1 MRKLLKM
8 KMKKERNFNGQVME
22 TGLECTGGLDWTGFS
37 THVNMGFVDL
47 NVLSWKLH

>member
-8 KMKKERNFNGQVME
+8 KMKKERDFNGQVME
-22 TGLECTGGLDWTGFS
+22 TGLECTGALDWTGLL
-37 THVNMGFVDL
+37 THINMGFVDL